1 MQYIIPYA
9 LIPELNDL
17 NKSLGKFAGASGTD
31 DANFALLDI
40 PDEWLPDYQ
49 NFITTYNLQPS
60 GYYNEQR
67 GGKLIVNDILEQLKA
82 LTDAEKGQI
91 FNTITP
97 VLITLLAGNLRAA
110 KYIAQNI
117 NTTTVYTNQRKTWL
131 VNRIQQEIDK
141 I

>member
-1 MQYIIPYA
+1 MQYILPYA
-9 LIPELNDL
+9 LIPTLNDL
-17 NKSLGKFAGASGTD
+17 NKSLGKYAGASGTD

-49 NFITTYNLQPS
+49 NFITTHNLQPS

-110 KYIAQNI
+110 KYIADNI
-117 NTTTVYTNQRKTWL
+117 PTTTVYTAQRKTWL
-131 VNRIQQEIDK
+131 VNRIQTEIHK
-141 I
+141 L